1 MELSYIPS
9 MKGVALGDHTADIWL
24 EVEGGSLEECI
35 RRAVHGLYSV
45 MAQEFSISKGE
56 MAYEIFDVGAR
67 EMLLVDVLSEAL
79 FLFDSES
86 CLILDPE
93 LKTEKGKYVL
103 SFTKSECS
111 VPPGKGGMEVKAVTF
126 HDAELSVKEG
136 VWKGR
141 VLLDI

>member
-1 MELSYIPS
+1 ME
-9 MKGVALGDHTADIWL
+9 GVALGDHTADIWL

-35 RRAVHGLYSV
+35 QRAVQGLYSV
-45 MAQEFSISKGE
+45 MAQEFLISGKIE
-56 MAYEIFDVGAR
+56 ASETFDAGAH

-86 CLILDPE
+86 SIILE
-93 LKTEKGKYVL
+93 TKVRSEEGKYVL
-103 SFTKSECS
+103 NFFKAECS
-111 VPPGKGGMEVKAVTF
+111 IPPGKGGMEVKAVTF
-126 HDAELSVKEG
+126 HDTALSVSEG

>member
-1 MELSYIPS
+1 
-9 MKGVALGDHTADIWL
+9 MKGVELGDHTADIWL

-35 RRAVHGLYSV
+35 QRAVHGLYSV
-45 MAQEFSISKGE
+45 MAQEFLISGKMQASE
-56 MAYEIFDVGAR
+56 NFEAGAK

-86 CLILDPE
+86 VLIMDPKLMIE
-93 LKTEKGKYVL
+93 GEEYVL
-103 SFTKSECS
+103 NFMKAECS
-111 VPPGKGGMEVKAVTF
+111 IPPGKGGMEVKAVTF
-126 HDAELSVKEG
+126 HDTALSVNEG